1 MGLRINTNILSL
13 NAQRNLNNTSRSL
26 GKALERLA
34 SGSRINRAGDDA
46 AGLAISEGLKA
57 QRRGLGQAVR
67 NANDSLGFLNTAEG
81 ALSEITNITQRLREL
96 AIQAANGAIG
106 AKERGFLDDEV
117 SALLEE
123 FNRIASQAEFNGTKL
138 LDGTFDSTEL
148 QVGVNKGETITFTIG
163 DARTSSLG
171 ALAILSGAQNQLG
184 SSFSGLTL
192 GAAATSI
199 SPNASSDSL
208 SHLGNGYSSIAV
220 AAAVNAQLGVTG
232 IRADVQDT
240 VLKINALDT
249 ITMGTVAAFV
259 DGDFSING
267 ISIVGSVATVD
278 DMLDTINDFSSSTG
292 VKARLVANSTD
303 DIELYAE
310 DGRNVVVSVVAG
322 ATAAG
327 EVFNIFDDAEN
338 IQSAGG
344 LNVLFTAA
352 GVASSGLT
360 DKIYTG
366 AIQISS
372 AETVIIGGTNTSAA
386 FGFAEQVIAVDSD
399 NAIFSI
405 DVSTQESAQDALQT
419 VDATLSQ
426 LNGLRSGLGSV
437 QNRLESTIRNLGISL
452 ENISAAESQIRD
464 SDIAAETAELTRAQI
479 LQQAG
484 VAVLGQAN
492 TAAQVAL
499 SLLRF

>member
-1 MGLRINTNILSL
+1 
-13 NAQRNLNNTSRSL
+13 
-26 GKALERLA
+26 
-34 SGSRINRAGDDA
+34 
-46 AGLAISEGLKA
+46 
-57 QRRGLGQAVR
+57 
-67 NANDSLGFLNTAEG
+67 
-81 ALSEITNITQRLREL
+81 
-96 AIQAANGAIG
+96 
-106 AKERGFLDDEV
+106 
-117 SALLEE
+117 
-123 FNRIASQAEFNGTKL
+123 
-138 LDGTFDSTEL
+138 
-148 QVGVNKGETITFTIG
+148 
-163 DARTSSLG
+163 
-171 ALAILSGAQNQLG
+171 
-184 SSFSGLTL
+184 
-192 GAAATSI
+192 
-199 SPNASSDSL
+199 
-208 SHLGNGYSSIAV
+208 
-220 AAAVNAQLGVTG
+220 
-232 IRADVQDT
+232 
-240 VLKINALDT
+240 LDT

-464 SDIAAETAELTRAQI
+464 ADIAAETAELTRAQI